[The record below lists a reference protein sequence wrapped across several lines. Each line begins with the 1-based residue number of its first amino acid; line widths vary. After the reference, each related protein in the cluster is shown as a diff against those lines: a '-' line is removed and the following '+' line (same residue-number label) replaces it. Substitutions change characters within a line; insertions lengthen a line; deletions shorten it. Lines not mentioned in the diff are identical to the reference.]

1 MKIMIK
7 LFLLKKRIENKLSQK
22 ARNYVAKLVN
32 ETLFQVI
39 KIYLESESTSLV
51 TYITNYK
58 GWLKK
63 NSSIN
68 RVVHIYSNQ
77 IAEFYLM
84 LPV

>member
-58 GWLKK
+58 G
-63 NSSIN
+63 
-68 RVVHIYSNQ
+68 
-77 IAEFYLM
+77 
-84 LPV
+84 